1 VPDRTSWRRW
11 APALLI
17 VALGLVPLVMAS
29 HYGATGLVRNDDWS
43 YSEILF
49 RWADTGQLHLN
60 GWVSMFLIGHL
71 VLAWPVARLFPE
83 VGPRWRSW

>member
-1 VPDRTSWRRW
+1 MRDGTSWRRW

-17 VALGLVPLVMAS
+17 VALGLVPLVLAS

-49 RWADTGQLHLN
+49 RWADTGHLQLN
-60 GWVSMFLIGHL
+60 GWVSMYLIGHL
-71 VLAWPVARLFPE
+71 ALA
-83 VGPRWRSW
+83 